1 MIRVRL
7 RPDLTIILV
16 CGALYVGAAA
26 QVRSPAGQSALS
38 LAATAVAAPAV
49 ALGNA
54 LGSAWE
60 DFRAGRR
67 SLAATLAELGRLRDE
82 NAELRRT
89 NQLLGAEAAELR
101 QGSALLAAFPSL
113 AEHAVLARVVARD
126 LLRTHSLRLDR
137 GSVDGVRADSA
148 VLAQNGLLGRVD
160 RVLEHSAR
168 VQLLSHPAAAAA
180 AAFPG
185 VAGEGLLV
193 GGDAPHVTGF
203 PPYTKVAA
211 DTPVLSSGSE
221 GIYPPGL
228 VFGTALEARTEG
240 IFTVVPVQLAA
251 RPAEVTVVLVLPP
264 ATKGPS

>member
-1 MIRVRL
+1 MVRVRL

-16 CGALYVGAAA
+16 CAGLYVGSAA
-26 QVRSPAGQSALS
+26 QVRAPGGRTALS
-38 LAATAVAAPAV
+38 LAATTIAAPAV

-54 LGSAWE
+54 AGAAWE

-67 SLAATLAELGRLRDE
+67 NLDATLAELARLRDE
-82 NAELRRT
+82 NGELRRT
-89 NQLLGAEAAELR
+89 NQLLGAELAELR

-126 LLRTHSLRLDR
+126 ILRTHSLRLDR
-137 GSVDGVRADSA
+137 GSADGVRPDSA

-160 RVLEHSAR
+160 RVLDHTAR

-185 VAGEGLLV
+185 VTGEGLLV

-203 PPYTKVAA
+203 PPYTKVAP
-211 DTPVLSSGSE
+211 DSPVVSTGSE

-228 VFGTALEARTEG
+228 VFGAAL
-240 IFTVVPVQLAA
+240 
-251 RPAEVTVVLVLPP
+251 
-264 ATKGPS
+264 